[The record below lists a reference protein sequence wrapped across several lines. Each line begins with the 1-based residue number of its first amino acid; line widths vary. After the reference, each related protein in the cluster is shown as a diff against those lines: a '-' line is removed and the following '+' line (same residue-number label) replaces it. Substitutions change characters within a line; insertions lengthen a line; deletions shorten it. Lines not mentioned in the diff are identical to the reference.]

1 MKLPSDLRLVVALV
15 LVAPLACPPAYALVS
30 FNGGHDHIY
39 VTGTIGVAYDSNIF
53 ANNASDGDTIYSASV
68 LAEYARRAG
77 WIAVNGSVE
86 VSASNFA
93 DHPGEDFTD
102 PKFALEL
109 MKQDGRTTG
118 SLLLNAARENRADPT
133 VNLRNEFWSYGAAV
147 NVRYPV
153 IDRYYLTGSLGYADV
168 DYINNSI
175 FVDQETYS
183 ASADLF
189 YELTKDRDL
198 LVGYRYRDNE
208 SSVNTATADHAFTAG
223 VNGRI
228 VHGYDGKLRVGYQYR
243 HPLHSSERTFSAWT
257 GSASVTHAFGK
268 KLSATATGSKDFST
282 TATNINL
289 DGTTLSADFQ
299 YAFNARW
306 TAHAGAGY
314 NHSRFLGSAGVDS
327 STGQSRRDTMLNAT
341 AGVGYSANEHFKLSV
356 NYTWSENWST
366 LQYSDFIRSGWSL
379 SVVSRW

>member
-1 MKLPSDLRLVVALV
+1 MKLSSDLRLVVALT
-15 LVAPLACPPAYALVS
+15 LVASLVCPPAYALVS

-39 VTGTIGVAYDSNIF
+39 VTGTIGVARDSNIF
-53 ANNASDGDTIYSASV
+53 ANKVGGSDTVYSATL

-77 WIAVNGSVE
+77 WIAVNGSIE
-86 VSASNFA
+86 VSTSRFFE
-93 DHPGEDFTD
+93 HSEEDFTN
-102 PKFALEL
+102 PKLSLEFT
-109 MKQDGRTTG
+109 KQNGRTTG
-118 SLLLNAARENRADPT
+118 SILLNASRENRADPA
-133 VNLRNEFWSYGAAV
+133 VNFRNAFWSYGAAL

-168 DYINNSI
+168 EYLDNPVY
-175 FVDQETYS
+175 VDQKTYS
-183 ASADLF
+183 AAVDLF

-198 LVGYRYRDNE
+198 LVGYRYRDNQ

-223 VNGRI
+223 VSGRI

-243 HPLHSSERTFSAWT
+243 HPLHSPERAFSAWT
-257 GSASVTHAFGK
+257 GSVSVTHGFGK
-268 KLSATATGSKDFST
+268 KLNLTVTGSKDFST

-289 DGTTLSADFQ
+289 DGTALSADLQ

-306 TAHAGAGY
+306 TAYAGAGY
-314 NHSRFLGSAGVDS
+314 GRSRFLGAAGVDATS
-327 STGQSRRDTMLNAT
+327 GRSREDTMLSAS

-356 NYTWSENWST
+356 NYGWSENWST
-366 LQYSDFIRSGWSL
+366 LQYSDFIRTGWSL